1 MVSNWK
7 NLLRED
13 LNDKQ
18 KKIIKNATFWYRVVW
33 IFLPWIFILWARS
46 YWIFII
52 FLMVTAILG
61 YFTKDSMSVL
71 VLLWIIGSR
80 IRLYID
86 WSKRAFNES
95 KWYLKDMIK
104 PHKWK
109 DIIKKISLNKKNIWK
124 DIDVEWHNIHIKKN
138 IKIWDTIK
146 VSNEGNEWTCWGKKW
161 DLFFVIVDI
170 K

>member
-1 MVSNWK
+1 MISNWK
-7 NLLRED
+7 NLFRED
-13 LNDKQ
+13 LNDEQ
-18 KKIIKNATFWYRVVW
+18 KKIIKNSTFWYRVVW

-46 YWIFII
+46 YWIFVI
-52 FLMVTAILG
+52 FLIVGAVISLLPEDLRIL
-61 YFTKDSMSVL
+61 FILVWAVL
-71 VLLWIIGSR
+71 SR
-80 IRLYID
+80 VRLYTQ
-86 WSKRAFNES
+86 WSKRAFDES

-109 DIIKKISLNKKNIWK
+109 DIIKKVCLNKKNIWK
-124 DIDVEWHNIHIKKN
+124 NINIEWFDMYIKKN

-146 VSNEGNEWTCWGKKW
+146 VSSEGNEWTCWGKKW